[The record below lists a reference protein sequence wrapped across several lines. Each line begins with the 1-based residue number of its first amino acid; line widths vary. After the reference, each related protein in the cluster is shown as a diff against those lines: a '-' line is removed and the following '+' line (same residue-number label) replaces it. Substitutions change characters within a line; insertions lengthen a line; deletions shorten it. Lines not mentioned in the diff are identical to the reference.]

1 MKEAVRTHRE
11 SRPSWRGGSTEV
23 RGQVAWGTPTPY
35 PHQPGG
41 FMQMKMELS
50 CLLPFAK
57 MGTWEKHVSNKF
69 LLNK

>member
-1 MKEAVRTHRE
+1 MKEAVRTHPE
-11 SRPSWRGGSTEV
+11 SRPSWRGGSTQA
-23 RGQVAWGTPTPY
+23 RGRVARGTPTPC

-50 CLLPFAK
+50 YLLPFAK
-57 MGTWEKHVSNKF
+57 TGPWEKHVSNKF